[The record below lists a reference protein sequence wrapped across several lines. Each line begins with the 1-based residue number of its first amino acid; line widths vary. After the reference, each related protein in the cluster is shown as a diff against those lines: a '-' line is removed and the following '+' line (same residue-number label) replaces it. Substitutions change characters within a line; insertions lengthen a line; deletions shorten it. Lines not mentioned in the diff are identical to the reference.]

1 MQWRIR
7 QTDTRNQKWEMKNGL
22 KMFNQ
27 KIQTNVKFLRKKKIK
42 MIGLGQTKG
51 VDFLAFF
58 PKHRKA
64 KFGDERILYNMAL
77 SP

>member
-1 MQWRIR
+1 
-7 QTDTRNQKWEMKNGL
+7 
-22 KMFNQ
+22 
-27 KIQTNVKFLRKKKIK
+27 

-51 VDFLAFF
+51 EDFLAFF

-64 KFGDERILYNMAL
+64 KFGEERILYNMTL